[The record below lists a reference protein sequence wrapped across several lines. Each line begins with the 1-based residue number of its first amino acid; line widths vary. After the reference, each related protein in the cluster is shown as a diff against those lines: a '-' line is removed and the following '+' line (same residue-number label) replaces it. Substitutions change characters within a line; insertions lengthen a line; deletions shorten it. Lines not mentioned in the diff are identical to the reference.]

1 MLTGRHIGLTDLA
14 PTPHGEHQSRG
25 LGLRLQSI
33 GIARVPVSPR
43 LRAQQTCD
51 LARLGMASE
60 VEPDLTEWDY
70 GDFEGRR
77 SLDVLP

>member
-1 MLTGRHIGLTDLA
+1 MD
-14 PTPHGEHQSRG
+14 
-25 LGLRLQSI
+25 
-33 GIARVPVSPR
+33 IARVLVSPR

-77 SLDVLP
+77 SLDVRP